1 MPPDEV
7 LQLYAVSYPAYGLVF
22 VLGTLFGSF
31 ANVCIYRMPPS
42 EEYPRGR
49 SVAYPGSHCGD
60 CGQPVRWYDNIPL
73 LSYLVLR
80 GRCRDCGSEFSPRY
94 LFVEA
99 ALGMLFVATYH
110 LIVVIPDS
118 LGEPLSIRMT
128 RFMVMAAFEL
138 VLVVIA
144 FIDLDHKLILDKITY
159 PTIPLFYGLGM
170 LLPER
175 GWRDGLIGAAVG
187 YIFVRLIADGYYFL
201 TKREGMGYGDGKLLA
216 LVGALHGWQAVV
228 ITLFFGSIAGS
239 AIGITVL
246 VLARRGGRAGA
257 EGAGEDVAAREGA
270 ALAAGD
276 DQDDQDD
283 QARPGDGLRGPG
295 DEPPLRHAEL
305 PFGPFL
311 VMGAIFFL
319 FAQSWLKFSF
329 AVLWGTSTPIL

>member
-7 LQLYAVSYPAYGLVF
+7 LQLYAVSFPAYGLVF

-31 ANVCIYRMPPS
+31 ANVCIYRMPPT
-42 EEYPRGR
+42 EENPRGR
-49 SVAYPGSHCGD
+49 SVVHPGSHCGD

-80 GRCRDCGSEFSPRY
+80 GRCRDCGAEFSPRY

-159 PTIPLFYGLGM
+159 PTIPVFYGLGL

-187 YIFVRLIADGYYFL
+187 YLCVRLIADGYYFL
-201 TKREGMGYGDGKLLA
+201 TRREGMGYGDGKLLA
-216 LVGALHGWQAVV
+216 LVGALLGWQAVV
-228 ITLFFGSIAGS
+228 ISLFFGSIAGS
-239 AIGITVL
+239 IIGITVL
-246 VLARRGGRAGA
+246 VVARRGGSEVLPGGEGERDETTLEGLESAG
-257 EGAGEDVAAREGA
+257 
-270 ALAAGD
+270 
-276 DQDDQDD
+276 
-283 QARPGDGLRGPG
+283 GDGPEDRPLSDDDP
-295 DEPPLRHAEL
+295 PPLRHTEL

-311 VMGAIFFL
+311 VMGAIFFI
-319 FAQSWLKFSF
+319 FAQSWLRFSF
-329 AVLWGTSTPIL
+329 AVLWGTNTPNL